1 MLKIAPFY
9 GLLLFVF
16 GAPIQA
22 QEAAPAALP
31 RTAAPDNALTY
42 FLSPENGATVTSP
55 FTVGFGLRGMGVA
68 PAGIQAEHTG
78 HHHLLIDVAAL
89 PPEGQPLPN
98 DANHMHFGKGQT
110 ETQLTLPP
118 GRHTLQLI
126 LGDHLHIPHQPPV
139 VSEKIT
145 ITVE

>member
-1 MLKIAPFY
+1 MPLRSLVC
-9 GLLLFVF
+9 LLSLAVVP
-16 GAPIQA
+16 ASWALEPV
-22 QEAAPAALP
+22 AALP
-31 RTAAPDNALTY
+31 RSAAPAGAAVY
-42 FLSPENGATVTSP
+42 FTAPADGARVTSP